1 MTPDVARLRE
11 MRKQF
16 GDRTYMQTGVF
27 ERPTMRDMADVL
39 DALIDILAPSPPD
52 GAAEREAPDDLDAHP
67 FIEPVSRLHAEAMR
81 RLGREKEAG
90 DALRIKH
97 AEGWIDALGH
107 AIGMLKLTAMDKP
120 TPAPTEAPAA
130 GDGEAAIATR
140 MALCREFVAQQS
152 ASSEWKDGAATGFYA
167 GWNAALA
174 AALADQP
181 MSDDQ
186 HIEAYHEAYER
197 GRREALAA
205 RPAAVTDAMVEAAAS
220 AYFGVDNWKSFP
232 APTVTSY
239 REAWRSALTAALA
252 ARGPA

>member
-174 AALADQP
+174 A
-181 MSDDQ
+181 
-186 HIEAYHEAYER
+186 
-197 GRREALAA
+197 
-205 RPAAVTDAMVEAAAS
+205 RPAAAVTEAGPYLIWSNAYRRWWRADRSGYTSDIDS
-220 AYFGVDNWKSFP
+220 AGRYS
-232 APTVTSY
+232 
-239 REAWRSALTAALA
+239 RLEALQCARVRDWLAHDDGGPGEIAISEADALA
-252 ARGPA
+252 SWRKP